1 MFLELLEKPM
11 NGFPEALAELAEVRI
26 SVKRLQTFLALD
38 EYQPPNP
45 VIDESSEDVCK
56 LSPSSSEVV
65 GPKGVTMDLSTAT
78 WKTKSVDRQD
88 GKSALSQ
95 HELKAGHSVT
105 NGPIL
110 DIVKIIDQESRKL
123 HRKIKEAVH
132 IQLERAGMN
141 RNEGWELPKSY
152 LSLLRKEAGE
162 NFVVLDENQPPNPV
176 IDASS
181 EDVCK
186 MSPSSSEVV
195 GPKRVTW
202 KTNLVV
208 LHEYQPPNPVMDE
221 SSKDLCKMS
230 LSSSEVV
237 GPKGV
242 TMDLSTATW
251 KTTALLCTI
260 MRELVRVEGKV
271 DVRGTLAFTAQEPW
285 AFPDTIMNN
294 IVDFGKPFDK
304 DKYDRAISISEL
316 EMDIQGMPY
325 GDKTFVGDRGVT
337 LSGGQKARLGLARAV
352 YADADIYLLDDPL
365 SAVDAA
371 VGKKLFDK
379 CILGALGSKVRI
391 LVTHQLQFLNK
402 ADKILVLDKGNQV
415 TFGTYEEVL
424 ASGADFAQLLLGKSD
439 DDSGTAL
446 DKKGSTESSRINY
459 TNFVEEERV
468 EGSVSWRVYVKY
480 LTSGPPRWVDS
491 IAHLNKTLPSGQP
504 RPVPGAIS
512 LYHLKMYAG
521 LEGLTVLLTI
531 ISTILIIYATYRASV
546 NLHNMMFNAVMRA
559 PISFFKDYEI
569 VSPECGEL
577 RILRYNSG
585 RHDSTSMIFGRE
597 INAVE
602 AEVKYKFRLRRVL
615 NRFAD
620 DLLKVEEHIPQQLI
634 SSIEG
639 LLSAIGAVV
648 MICIGNPWA
657 ILPTCPLVLGFAFM
671 YNYYMPTVRHLAR
684 LKATNASPIYTH
696 VSAVMEG
703 LWTIRALSAQE
714 NFKRRFRDIVDQH
727 SEAEFLDIATNAW
740 YKVRVK
746 VLDATFNTFL
756 TFMCILSSESL
767 GAGRVGLTL
776 SYALL
781 MSEHAEF
788 IVEAI
793 KELESVARIWDTM
806 RRFEETLSL
815 SSEKKE
821 RKKSDCSHTEEG
833 QAGGKQAD
841 CTPRL
846 RSKGEGAVLK
856 RPAGSDDPGRPRC
869 TPARARR
876 SGLTAITTDTIT
888 TPSRRQTGGSL
899 SFQDEN
905 VSLWS
910 PEARVGAGEAISRE
924 PGSEAPGA
932 GRGVPVVGAVGSR
945 EREQQG
951 PGNGSNRSRERE
963 QPVPRAG
970 RVFGRAT
977 HGAVHGHFLPCTGM
991 YRDRV
996 RAYNVQ
1002 YTTCTQK
1009 VVHFRECTGH
1019 VRDWTRFVCRLETPG
1034 FYRKPK
1040 ISGKMINTERVIE
1053 YAELTP
1059 EAPYET
1065 DHKPPPDWP
1074 AYGAIDLKG
1083 VYLSYGE
1090 QESFV
1095 LKNVNLNIVGGE
1107 KVGIVGRTG
1116 AGKSS
1121 LLMMLMRLVEP
1132 TGSIRIDGVDI
1143 RKLGLHDLRKK
1154 ISVIQQDPIMIQGTV
1169 RKNLDPLDMHSDHAL
1184 WTSLNEVYMT
1194 EDIQKLPKGLDT
1206 PIGERGGSLSVGQK
1220 QLLCLARTILY
1231 YNRILLFDEAT
1242 ANIDLK
1248 TDRLIQSTIRERFKH
1263 CTVLTIAHRLNTV
1276 MDSDRIV
1283 VMDEGRVAE
1292 FDEPHLLLTEYPDSI
1307 FSKLVSET
1315 GESMERELR
1324 KAAHQSYLQKHEQKK
1339 SQ

>member
-1 MFLELLEKPM
+1 
-11 NGFPEALAELAEVRI
+11 
-26 SVKRLQTFLALD
+26 
-38 EYQPPNP
+38 
-45 VIDESSEDVCK
+45 
-56 LSPSSSEVV
+56 
-65 GPKGVTMDLSTAT
+65 
-78 WKTKSVDRQD
+78 
-88 GKSALSQ
+88 
-95 HELKAGHSVT
+95 
-105 NGPIL
+105 
-110 DIVKIIDQESRKL
+110 
-123 HRKIKEAVH
+123 
-132 IQLERAGMN
+132 
-141 RNEGWELPKSY
+141 
-152 LSLLRKEAGE
+152 
-162 NFVVLDENQPPNPV
+162 
-176 IDASS
+176 
-181 EDVCK
+181 
-186 MSPSSSEVV
+186 
-195 GPKRVTW
+195 
-202 KTNLVV
+202 
-208 LHEYQPPNPVMDE
+208 MDE

-251 KTTALLCTI
+251 KTKTTLTNIKFDVKEGELIVVIGPTGAGKTALLCTI

-285 AFPDTIMNN
+285 AFPDTIINN
-294 IVDFGKPFDK
+294 IVDFGKPFYK

-424 ASGADFAQLLLGKSD
+424 ASGADFAQLLVGKSD

-446 DKKGSTESSRINY
+446 DKKGSTESSRINVDLKEGEEDEEDEEEDEEEEDKDEEDEDEEDEGEDEEDEDKDEEDEGEGEEDEGEDEEDEEGDEEDEDEDEEDEDEDEEDEDEEEEDEY

-480 LTSGPPRWVDS
+480 LTSGPPRWYLFMMVFFILAFEVFYLFAHWWVAHWVDS

-521 LEGLTVLLTI
+521 LEGLTVLLSI
-531 ISTILIIYATYRASV
+531 ISTVLIIYATYRASV

-559 PISFFKDYEI
+559 PISFFVKN
-569 VSPECGEL
+569 P
-577 RILRYNSG
+577 SG
-585 RHDSTSMIFGRE
+585 
-597 INAVE
+597 
-602 AEVKYKFRLRRVL
+602 RVL

-620 DLLKVEEHIPQQLI
+620 DLLKVEEHIPEQLI

-639 LLSAIGAVV
+639 LLAAIGAVV

-727 SEAEFLDIATNAW
+727 SEAEFLDIATKAW

-793 KELESVARIWDTM
+793 KELESV
-806 RRFEETLSL
+806 
-815 SSEKKE
+815 
-821 RKKSDCSHTEEG
+821 
-833 QAGGKQAD
+833 
-841 CTPRL
+841 
-846 RSKGEGAVLK
+846 
-856 RPAGSDDPGRPRC
+856 
-869 TPARARR
+869 
-876 SGLTAITTDTIT
+876 
-888 TPSRRQTGGSL
+888 
-899 SFQDEN
+899 
-905 VSLWS
+905 
-910 PEARVGAGEAISRE
+910 
-924 PGSEAPGA
+924 
-932 GRGVPVVGAVGSR
+932 
-945 EREQQG
+945 
-951 PGNGSNRSRERE
+951 
-963 QPVPRAG
+963 
-970 RVFGRAT
+970 
-977 HGAVHGHFLPCTGM
+977 
-991 YRDRV
+991 
-996 RAYNVQ
+996 
-1002 YTTCTQK
+1002 
-1009 VVHFRECTGH
+1009 
-1019 VRDWTRFVCRLETPG
+1019 
-1034 FYRKPK
+1034 
-1040 ISGKMINTERVIE
+1040 MINTERVIE

-1184 WTSLNEVYMT
+1184 WTSLNEVNMT
-1194 EDIQKLPKGLDT
+1194 EDIQKLPQGLDT

>member
-1 MFLELLEKPM
+1 MVKNSQEDIRTGLQQSFGVDIFSSDKNPLPDDKVPLHPQKEPHKSRPKQDGGRGRRNPHETANWFSKLLFCWANAIVVKGYRQRLENEDLYPLREKDTSLVVTNEFRPYWERELKKSTPEKPPSLSKAIIRCYGLRYFLVGFVKLFDDALTLVKPIIIGYIIKYFEPSSGMTLTDAYMYAGILAGLQVFQVIIGYYEWPVHLWAFHFETAIMNMANEKCLRLSTGGLSKTSTGQVSNILADDVQAFKKAFDKLHNLWVSPLTIVVITWYLINFMGLSALAGLAYMFLTIAIEGSMTPLHIKYGTLENFRKDARLDVMSQILQSMRMIKLQAWEKPFSDVINKLRRVELRIMVKGDIAKGVIKLFNWLGMDPTIFIIIITYVLMGNVLTAEKAFVTKMFLELLEKPM
-11 NGFPEALAELAEVRI
+11 HGFPVALESLAEVKI
-26 SVKRLQTFLALD
+26 AVTRLQTFLAL
-38 EYQPPNP
+38 N
-45 VIDESSEDVCK
+45 
-56 LSPSSSEVV
+56 
-65 GPKGVTMDLSTAT
+65 
-78 WKTKSVDRQD
+78 
-88 GKSALSQ
+88 
-95 HELKAGHSVT
+95 
-105 NGPIL
+105 
-110 DIVKIIDQESRKL
+110 
-123 HRKIKEAVH
+123 
-132 IQLERAGMN
+132 
-141 RNEGWELPKSY
+141 
-152 LSLLRKEAGE
+152 
-162 NFVVLDENQPPNPV
+162 
-176 IDASS
+176 
-181 EDVCK
+181 
-186 MSPSSSEVV
+186 
-195 GPKRVTW
+195 
-202 KTNLVV
+202 
-208 LHEYQPPNPVMDE
+208 EYQPPNPVMDA
-221 SSKDLCKMS
+221 SSKDVCKMS
-230 LSSSEVV
+230 LSSTEVV

-242 TMDLSTATW
+242 T
-251 KTTALLCTI
+251 KTTLTNIKFDVKEGELIVVIGPTGAGKSALLCTI
-260 MRELVRVEGKV
+260 MRELLRVEGRV

-285 AFPDTIMNN
+285 AYPDTIRNN
-294 IVDFGKPFDK
+294 IVDFGKPFDQ

-316 EMDIQGMPY
+316 EKDIQGMPY

-415 TFGTYEEVL
+415 AFGSHVEVV
-424 ASGADFAQLLLGKSD
+424 ASGADFAELLAGEGD
-439 DDSGTAL
+439 HSGTTE
-446 DKKGSTESSRINY
+446 DKKGLTESFYGSRTSVAEDTLSEEEY
-459 TNFVEEERV
+459 TDFVEEERV

-480 LTSGPPRWVDS
+480 LTSGPPRWYLFMMVFVIIAFEVSYLFEHWWVAHWVDS

-512 LYHLKMYAG
+512 LYHLKVYAG
-521 LEGLTVLLTI
+521 LESLTVLLSI
-531 ISTILIIYATYRASV
+531 MSTVLIIYATYRASV

-559 PISFFKDYEI
+559 PIGFFDKN
-569 VSPECGEL
+569 PG
-577 RILRYNSG
+577 G
-585 RHDSTSMIFGRE
+585 
-597 INAVE
+597 
-602 AEVKYKFRLRRVL
+602 RVL

-620 DLLKVEEHIPQQLI
+620 DLHKVEENIPEELLF
-634 SSIEG
+634 STEG
-639 LLSAIGAVV
+639 LLAAIGAVV
-648 MICIGNPWA
+648 MICIGNPLA
-657 ILPTCPLVLGFAFM
+657 IPPTCLLVLGFASM
-671 YNYYMPTVRHLAR
+671 YTYYMPTVRHLAR

-727 SEAEFLDIATNAW
+727 SEAEFLDIATKAW

-746 VLDATFNTFL
+746 VLDATFNTFI
-756 TFMCILSSESL
+756 TFMCIFSSESL
-767 GAGRVGLTL
+767 GAGSVGLSL
-776 SYALL
+776 AYALL
-781 MSEHAEF
+781 MSEHAEY

-793 KELESVARIWDTM
+793 KELESA
-806 RRFEETLSL
+806 
-815 SSEKKE
+815 
-821 RKKSDCSHTEEG
+821 
-833 QAGGKQAD
+833 
-841 CTPRL
+841 
-846 RSKGEGAVLK
+846 
-856 RPAGSDDPGRPRC
+856 
-869 TPARARR
+869 
-876 SGLTAITTDTIT
+876 
-888 TPSRRQTGGSL
+888 
-899 SFQDEN
+899 
-905 VSLWS
+905 
-910 PEARVGAGEAISRE
+910 
-924 PGSEAPGA
+924 
-932 GRGVPVVGAVGSR
+932 
-945 EREQQG
+945 
-951 PGNGSNRSRERE
+951 
-963 QPVPRAG
+963 
-970 RVFGRAT
+970 
-977 HGAVHGHFLPCTGM
+977 
-991 YRDRV
+991 
-996 RAYNVQ
+996 
-1002 YTTCTQK
+1002 
-1009 VVHFRECTGH
+1009 
-1019 VRDWTRFVCRLETPG
+1019 
-1034 FYRKPK
+1034 
-1040 ISGKMINTERVIE
+1040 MINAERVIE

-1059 EAPYET
+1059 EAPWET

-1090 QESFV
+1090 QEPSV

-1169 RKNLDPLDMHSDHAL
+1169 RKNLDPLDMHSDNAL
-1184 WTSLNEVYMT
+1184 WTSLDEVYMT

-1242 ANIDLK
+1242 ANIDLR
-1248 TDRLIQSTIRERFKH
+1248 TDRLIQTTIRERFKH
-1263 CTVLTIAHRLNTV
+1263 CTVLTIAHRLHTV
-1276 MDSDRIV
+1276 MDSDRIL

-1324 KAAHQSYLQKHEQKK
+1324 KAAHQSYLQKQEQKK

>member
-1 MFLELLEKPM
+1 
-11 NGFPEALAELAEVRI
+11 
-26 SVKRLQTFLALD
+26 
-38 EYQPPNP
+38 
-45 VIDESSEDVCK
+45 
-56 LSPSSSEVV
+56 
-65 GPKGVTMDLSTAT
+65 MDLSTAT
-78 WKTKSVDRQD
+78 WKTKTTLTNIKFDVKEGELIVVIGPTGA
-88 GKSALSQ
+88 GK
-95 HELKAGHSVT
+95 
-105 NGPIL
+105 
-110 DIVKIIDQESRKL
+110 
-123 HRKIKEAVH
+123 
-132 IQLERAGMN
+132 
-141 RNEGWELPKSY
+141 
-152 LSLLRKEAGE
+152 
-162 NFVVLDENQPPNPV
+162 
-176 IDASS
+176 
-181 EDVCK
+181 
-186 MSPSSSEVV
+186 
-195 GPKRVTW
+195 
-202 KTNLVV
+202 
-208 LHEYQPPNPVMDE
+208 
-221 SSKDLCKMS
+221 
-230 LSSSEVV
+230 
-237 GPKGV
+237 
-242 TMDLSTATW
+242 
-251 KTTALLCTI
+251 TALLCTI

-285 AFPDTIMNN
+285 AFPDTIINN
-294 IVDFGKPFDK
+294 IVDFGKPFYK

-415 TFGTYEEVL
+415 SFGTYEEVL
-424 ASGADFAQLLLGKSD
+424 ASGADFAQLLVGKGD
-439 DDSGTAL
+439 DDSGTAV
-446 DKKGSTESSRINY
+446 DKKGSTESSRTNVEIEEGEEDEEDEEEDED

-480 LTSGPPRWVDS
+480 LTSGPPRWYLFMMVFFILAFEVRCSTHWVDS

-521 LEGLTVLLTI
+521 LEGLTVLLSI
-531 ISTILIIYATYRASV
+531 ISTVLIIYATYRASV

-559 PISFFKDYEI
+559 PIGFFVKN
-569 VSPECGEL
+569 P
-577 RILRYNSG
+577 SG
-585 RHDSTSMIFGRE
+585 
-597 INAVE
+597 
-602 AEVKYKFRLRRVL
+602 RVL

-639 LLSAIGAVV
+639 LLAAIGAVV

-727 SEAEFLDIATNAW
+727 SEAEFLDIATKAW

-793 KELESVARIWDTM
+793 KELESV
-806 RRFEETLSL
+806 
-815 SSEKKE
+815 
-821 RKKSDCSHTEEG
+821 
-833 QAGGKQAD
+833 
-841 CTPRL
+841 
-846 RSKGEGAVLK
+846 
-856 RPAGSDDPGRPRC
+856 
-869 TPARARR
+869 
-876 SGLTAITTDTIT
+876 
-888 TPSRRQTGGSL
+888 
-899 SFQDEN
+899 
-905 VSLWS
+905 
-910 PEARVGAGEAISRE
+910 
-924 PGSEAPGA
+924 
-932 GRGVPVVGAVGSR
+932 
-945 EREQQG
+945 
-951 PGNGSNRSRERE
+951 
-963 QPVPRAG
+963 
-970 RVFGRAT
+970 
-977 HGAVHGHFLPCTGM
+977 
-991 YRDRV
+991 
-996 RAYNVQ
+996 
-1002 YTTCTQK
+1002 
-1009 VVHFRECTGH
+1009 
-1019 VRDWTRFVCRLETPG
+1019 
-1034 FYRKPK
+1034 
-1040 ISGKMINTERVIE
+1040 MINTERVIE

-1194 EDIQKLPKGLDT
+1194 EDIQKLPQGLDT